1 MIAIIDKVHTAA
13 CDRLI
18 PFAEKATDHTM
29 GLPPKDNEL
38 KYQKWC
44 ADWTRLY
51 MRTMT
56 RYKKEARLKV
66 YTREEV
72 ETEREERQV
81 RA

>member
-18 PFAEKATDHTM
+18 PFAEKATDHAM
-29 GLPPKDNEL
+29 GPAPKKDEL

-56 RYKKEARLKV
+56 RYKKDAGLKV
-66 YTREEV
+66 YTHKEV
-72 ETEREERQV
+72 ETEREERK
-81 RA
+81 